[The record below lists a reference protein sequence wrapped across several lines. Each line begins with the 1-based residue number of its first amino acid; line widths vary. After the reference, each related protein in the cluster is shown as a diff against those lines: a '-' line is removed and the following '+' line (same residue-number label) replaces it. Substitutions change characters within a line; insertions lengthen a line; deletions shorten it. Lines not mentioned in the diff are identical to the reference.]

1 MCPPSRPPQPGPGAE
16 LRGLQGEAEEID
28 ILISIYI
35 YDRRVC
41 VPSARTISW
50 TLTCPCGHRRSA
62 RTSAC
67 KCSVLDPSSSSRC
80 PPVQAAR
87 ALQLLLSPGQP
98 VLPAVDLRE
107 CGALR
112 GLHVRP
118 APAQPRLMP
127 GAACLLG
134 NQWSLLSLAKNLNFT
149 SSQLIPM

>member
-1 MCPPSRPPQPGPGAE
+1 MVTGGVPGPLLVSA
-16 LRGLQGEAEEID
+16 
-28 ILISIYI
+28 
-35 YDRRVC
+35 
-41 VPSARTISW
+41 PSPQQQQQVS
-50 TLTCPCGHRRSA
+50 
-62 RTSAC
+62 
-67 KCSVLDPSSSSRC
+67 
-80 PPVQAAR
+80 PVQAAR
-87 ALQLLLSPGQP
+87 ALQLLLSPRQP

-134 NQWSLLSLAKNLNFT
+134 NQWTLLSLAKNLNFT